1 MLGNILEISNKS
13 SKNGR
18 VPIKVVLH
26 KIHDDTQETNA
37 NGFHQKEQYYSL
49 VKK

>member
-18 VPIKVVLH
+18 VPIKVALH

-37 NGFHQKEQYYSL
+37 NGLHWKRNMY
-49 VKK
+49 